1 MHKNWAKN
9 FCVCKFEEHNK
20 QKEEKPPTN
29 KNIISFRMNQHH
41 EKEST
46 NLFSLLASFNWT

>member
-29 KNIISFRMNQHH
+29 KSIISFRMNQHH